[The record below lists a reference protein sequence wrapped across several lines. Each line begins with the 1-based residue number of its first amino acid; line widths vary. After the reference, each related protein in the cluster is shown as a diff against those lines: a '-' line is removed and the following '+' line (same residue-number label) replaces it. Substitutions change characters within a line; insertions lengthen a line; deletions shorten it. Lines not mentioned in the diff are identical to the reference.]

1 MAINNMRDMRN
12 HALATLAKLD
22 NRSIDIKEA
31 QASAALYSSVMATIK
46 LELEHCKML
55 EQKPQI
61 AFLESNRVLDV
72 DIDEDNLQITEQ
84 RRIK

>member
-12 HALATLAKLD
+12 HALHTLAKLD
-22 NRSIDIKEA
+22 KREIDIKEA
-31 QASAALYSSVMATIK
+31 QANAALYGSVMATIK

-61 AFLESNRVLDV
+61 AFLESNRVLDMDV
-72 DIDEDNLQITEQ
+72 DDEALQITEQ